1 MHVSSYSTF
10 INTNSSQK
18 VQREREVPQKESKTS
33 FTKLSP
39 TPDKVLDKT
48 SKLPINYVS
57 DYKVLN
63 NQQKLQEETPNN
75 AKVKFSKIKTF
86 VSAKDAYTDNSK
98 NFSLLVKPSATL
110 DQTPKID
117 KKMPQKAQDAK
128 EAIMKHTMVNT
139 YIANDNYYKITA

>member
-117 KKMPQKAQDAK
+117 KKMPQEAQDAK
-128 EAIMKHTMVNT
+128 EAIMKNTMVNT